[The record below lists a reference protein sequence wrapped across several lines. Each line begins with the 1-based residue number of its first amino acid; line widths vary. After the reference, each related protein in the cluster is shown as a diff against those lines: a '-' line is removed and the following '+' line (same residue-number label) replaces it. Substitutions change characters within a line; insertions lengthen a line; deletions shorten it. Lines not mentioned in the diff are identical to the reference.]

1 MCHIDRETSRARK
14 MKPRDLRAK
23 TELKKKISVGAR
35 TLPAGGTLLNVDR
48 SSDVLIWEAIGS
60 AGKQMHFPRCLKS
73 PFEKERG

>member
-1 MCHIDRETSRARK
+1 

-23 TELKKKISVGAR
+23 TKKKISVSAR
-35 TLPAGGTLLNVDR
+35 KLQAGGALLTVDP
-48 SSDVLIWEAIGS
+48 SSDVLIWKAVGS